1 MARRNDDPRHPE
13 DAIEMLKMDHQKVRR
28 LFQQY
33 AAASDQQDK
42 QEIAE
47 QVFIE
52 LEVHT
57 QLEETVFYPAFAE
70 LTDKEG
76 KELVAESLEEHQ
88 AVKEL
93 IEELRDLT
101 PDDAEF
107 EAKFNALKENVEQ
120 HVEEEESEMFPK
132 AEVELAEQAADLM
145 EEMQEIKQQL
155 LAS

>member
-33 AAASDQQDK
+33 ATASDQQDK

-70 LTDKEG
+70 LTDEEG
-76 KELVAESLEEHQ
+76 QELVAESLEEHQ

-93 IEELRDLT
+93 IEELRGLT
-101 PDDAEF
+101 PDDEEF
-107 EAKFNALKENVEQ
+107 EAKFNALRENVEH
-120 HVEEEESEMFPK
+120 HVEEEEGAMFPK
-132 AEVELAEQAADLM
+132 AEVELAEQATDLM
-145 EEMQEIKQQL
+145 EEMQDMKQQL
-155 LAS
+155 FAS

>member
-33 AAASDQQDK
+33 ATASDQQDK

-107 EAKFNALKENVEQ
+107 EKKFNALRENVE
-120 HVEEEESEMFPK
+120 HHAEEEESEMFPK
-132 AEVELAEQAADLM
+132 AEIELAEQAADLM